1 MSTKNNHSVHRLVK
15 DEDAL
20 VRALDAL
27 SLKNKKLVKSTVHDA
42 PADPE
47 IKISSWK
54 MDEFKYSVHPSP
66 FPTLARGLFTRK
78 IVDTED
84 VVASD
89 DDSTGVPAQDASVD
103 GRKRHDRHI
112 IVARGYDKFFNIGE
126 VPWNSVS
133 ITILCPN
140 IFDDAPVPCKWPSI
154 EKYTKGPYHLT
165 LKSNGCIIFIAAL
178 SPTKLVVT
186 SKHSLGRSLNDGTAS
201 HAMMGEQWLH
211 KHLNDVGKTPEDL
224 ASRLWR
230 ENLTAVAEVRR
241 PIYVN

>member
-27 SLKNKKLVKSTVHDA
+27 SLKNKKLVKATVHDA

-54 MDEFKYSVHPSP
+54 MDEFKYGVHPSP

-84 VVASD
+84 D
-89 DDSTGVPAQDASVD
+89 DAPTDVPSVD

-133 ITILCPN
+133 ITIFCPN
-140 IFDDAPVPCKWPSI
+140 IVLMGS
-154 EKYTKGPYHLT
+154 
-165 LKSNGCIIFIAAL
+165 
-178 SPTKLVVT
+178 
-186 SKHSLGRSLNDGTAS
+186 RSL
-201 HAMMGEQWLH
+201 Q
-211 KHLNDVGKTPEDL
+211 V
-224 ASRLWR
+224 
-230 ENLTAVAEVRR
+230 AVH
-241 PIYVN
+241 

>member
-1 MSTKNNHSVHRLVK
+1 MSTKNSHPTHR

-78 IVDTED
+78 IVDTEYI
-84 VVASD
+84 VALD
-89 DDSTGVPAQDASVD
+89 DASTDVPPQD
-103 GRKRHDRHI
+103 GRERHDRHI

-133 ITILCPN
+133 ITIFCPN
-140 IFDDAPVPCKWPSI
+140 IF
-154 EKYTKGPYHLT
+154 L
-165 LKSNGCIIFIAAL
+165 
-178 SPTKLVVT
+178 
-186 SKHSLGRSLNDGTAS
+186 
-201 HAMMGEQWLH
+201 MGYRPLQ
-211 KHLNDVGKTPEDL
+211 V
-224 ASRLWR
+224 
-230 ENLTAVAEVRR
+230 AVH
-241 PIYVN
+241 